1 MTKIDYGLIVAQNE
15 LEILWYDQ
23 NAEKLLNLSRD
34 MSAPSQPQLESTAL
48 IDGPE
53 YEKIERGGKT
63 LRIQRNKISIGRDRW
78 TIITIHDVTD
88 WIFREKMD
96 YILEKM
102 LDYVQDALYVVDP
115 EGNEIFHKNI
125 ERFTPGHRQQM
136 IDELMTVF
144 KTGRPIVGKY
154 RRYLTRDQRP
164 IHMLSTAIPV
174 KKGEKIIGA
183 ILVNNYINRMRKVI
197 SKAVDLQ
204 NQTEGKKHSALMRDN
219 GTRYAFDDL
228 KSENKDLKA
237 IVAKARK
244 ASSTSVPILLY
255 GETGTGKEIFAQSI
269 HNQSVNREEMFV
281 AVNCAAIPETLM
293 ESLLFGTVKGVF
305 TGAEN
310 NKGLLEQAGKGT
322 LFLDEINSMSIDCQ
336 AKLLRVL
343 QEKRVRKLGGGQE
356 IPVFCRVISA
366 INTDP
371 QELIR
376 KKKLR
381 EDFFYR
387 IAVVTLQIP
396 PLRNRK
402 EDILLLSHHFIKQ
415 FNKIYEKWSKVCLG
429 AWKTFFLIMPGLE
442 M

>member
-1 MTKIDYGLIVAQNE
+1 
-15 LEILWYDQ
+15 
-23 NAEKLLNLSRD
+23 
-34 MSAPSQPQLESTAL
+34 
-48 IDGPE
+48 
-53 YEKIERGGKT
+53 
-63 LRIQRNKISIGRDRW
+63 
-78 TIITIHDVTD
+78 
-88 WIFREKMD
+88 
-96 YILEKM
+96 
-102 LDYVQDALYVVDP
+102 
-115 EGNEIFHKNI
+115 
-125 ERFTPGHRQQM
+125 
-136 IDELMTVF
+136 
-144 KTGRPIVGKY
+144 
-154 RRYLTRDQRP
+154 
-164 IHMLSTAIPV
+164 
-174 KKGEKIIGA
+174 
-183 ILVNNYINRMRKVI
+183 
-197 SKAVDLQ
+197 
-204 NQTEGKKHSALMRDN
+204 MRDN

-381 EDFFYR
+381 EDFFLSDCRGYITDTASKKQER
-387 IAVVTLQIP
+387 GHPLAKP
-396 PLRNRK
+396 PFYQTIQQNLRKNGRRSVLEPGK
-402 EDILLLSHHFIKQ
+402 HF
-415 FNKIYEKWSKVCLG
+415 S
-429 AWKTFFLIMPGLE
+429 
-442 M
+442 

>member
-1 MTKIDYGLIVAQNE
+1 
-15 LEILWYDQ
+15 
-23 NAEKLLNLSRD
+23 
-34 MSAPSQPQLESTAL
+34 
-48 IDGPE
+48 
-53 YEKIERGGKT
+53 
-63 LRIQRNKISIGRDRW
+63 
-78 TIITIHDVTD
+78 
-88 WIFREKMD
+88 
-96 YILEKM
+96 
-102 LDYVQDALYVVDP
+102 
-115 EGNEIFHKNI
+115 
-125 ERFTPGHRQQM
+125 
-136 IDELMTVF
+136 
-144 KTGRPIVGKY
+144 
-154 RRYLTRDQRP
+154 
-164 IHMLSTAIPV
+164 
-174 KKGEKIIGA
+174 
-183 ILVNNYINRMRKVI
+183 
-197 SKAVDLQ
+197 
-204 NQTEGKKHSALMRDN
+204 
-219 GTRYAFDDL
+219 
-228 KSENKDLKA
+228 
-237 IVAKARK
+237 
-244 ASSTSVPILLY
+244 
-255 GETGTGKEIFAQSI
+255 
-269 HNQSVNREEMFV
+269 MFV

-415 FNKIYEKWSKVCLG
+415 FKQNLRKNGRRSVLE
-429 AWKTFFLIMPGLE
+429 PGKHFS
-442 M
+442 